1 MSTSV
6 EHVYELEPHVK
17 VARARSGILLLI
29 ISDALSVAAIIA
41 GAQYLQ
47 ALNTEGQYKIAGDY
61 APPFVA
67 GLLVMIGLLLSGL
80 AYYLWDRRAS
90 QAAATGLTL
99 FFLLSLLIMLA
110 AAVGETW
117 IGATLN
123 YGVPIQ
129 AFESV
134 HWLVTWFTAV
144 HLSLAVGVAVS
155 LLAPVLR
162 PAGWLVALLILGM
175 PAFGTLFTP
184 AMALLSSGAQRL
196 QVCVKQWCGLAG
208 FVAEYCDNP

>member
-6 EHVYELEPHVK
+6 EVEHAFELEPRIK
-17 VARARSGILLLI
+17 VARARACVLLLI
-29 ISDALSVAAIIA
+29 ISDALSVVAIMA
-41 GAQYLQ
+41 GSQYLQ
-47 ALNTEGQYKIAGDY
+47 ALNTEGQYKVAGDY

-90 QAAATGLTL
+90 KAGETGQTL

-129 AFESV
+129 AFESI
-134 HWLVTWFTAV
+134 HFLLTWFTAV
-144 HLSLAVGVAVS
+144 HLWLATIIGILLFGRILRGRIAGHEFVVEVSGWWWYYTVVAS
-155 LLAPVLR
+155 ILL
-162 PAGWLVALLILGM
+162 WLFATYL
-175 PAFGTLFTP
+175 T
-184 AMALLSSGAQRL
+184 
-196 QVCVKQWCGLAG
+196 
-208 FVAEYCDNP
+208 

>member
-29 ISDALSVAAIIA
+29 IADALSVIAIMA
-41 GAQYLQ
+41 GAQYLKV
-47 ALNTEGQYKIAGDY
+47 LNTEGQYKIAGDY
-61 APPFVA
+61 APQLVA

-80 AYYLWDRRAS
+80 TYYLWDRRAS
-90 QAAATGLTL
+90 KAAETGQTL
-99 FFLLSLLIMLA
+99 FFLLSLILMLA

-117 IGATLN
+117 IGATLR

-129 AFESV
+129 AYESV

-144 HLSLAVGVAVS
+144 HLWLAFIIGI
-155 LLAPVLR
+155 LIGGRILR
-162 PAGWLVALLILGM
+162 G
-175 PAFGTLFTP
+175 
-184 AMALLSSGAQRL
+184 R
-196 QVCVKQWCGLAG
+196 LAG
-208 FVAEYCDNP
+208 HEFVVEVTGWWWYYTVVASIILWLFATFLT